1 MTVSIVFPVIQFDNA
16 ALLLNVAR
24 TFMTIDQTAVG
35 TSLTSGSIV
44 GISDG
49 DYILLGEFGQDT
61 AEIVRVSGAPSG
73 STITLTGNTVFVHL
87 RNTPIY
93 RLDRNQV
100 EFSRAT
106 TLTGSKS
113 VLATVSILASSVYTV
128 YEDQTNTTGY
138 GFGRAK
144 NSADSTYSNY
154 SESYPYAG
162 YSAQT
167 MKSIFD
173 SCLRDLGLVDSDG
186 TPSFRGA
193 VTRESALCQ
202 VNDCQEELALI
213 RHRWSYLTAFNTV
226 IGTIATGQDAYTLPS
241 NIAFE
246 EGNPALMA
254 VRVASKPDLTF
265 IDKLMLNRRRQSA
278 VKTTLLVAI
287 TSIAD
292 VTITLTS
299 SADMDDSGS
308 IIVIYDD
315 GSDYDTI
322 DYTSNNRTT
331 GVLSGVTGI
340 AVTHA
345 AGAVV
350 WQNRTPSLPN
360 AWAVYNDSLVLDPP
374 PYASVNGRNLY
385 GDIYT
390 KPTVIDDLASEA
402 QFPAAVIKPYVS
414 AKLAMLID
422 NGSMSR
428 AQGFMQDFEK
438 QKNAMIGKE
447 TTGQFIKLQPLRRP
461 NPTTNFRRNAS
472 MNTSSLNS

>member
-1 MTVSIVFPVIQFDNA
+1 MTVPIVFPVIQFDNA
-16 ALLLNVAR
+16 ALLLNVVR
-24 TFMTIDQTAVG
+24 TFMTVDQTAVG
-35 TSLTSGSIV
+35 TSLTSDSIV
-44 GISDG
+44 GIGDG
-49 DYILLGEFGQDT
+49 DYLLLGEFGQDT
-61 AEIVRVSGAPSG
+61 AEIVRVSGAPSS
-73 STITLTGNTVFVHL
+73 STITLTGNTTFVHL

-93 RLDRNQV
+93 RIDRNQV

-113 VLATVSILASSVYTV
+113 ILATVSILASSVYTV

-144 NSADSTYSNY
+144 NSADTTYTNY

-162 YSAQT
+162 YSGQT

-173 SCLRDLGLVDSDG
+173 SCLRDLGLLDSDG
-186 TPSFRGA
+186 TPVFRGA
-193 VTRESALCQ
+193 VTRQSALCQ
-202 VNDCQEELALI
+202 VADCQDELALI

-226 IGTIATGQDAYTLPS
+226 IGTISTGQDSYDLPS

-246 EGNPALMA
+246 EGNPAIIAL
-254 VRVASKPDLTF
+254 RVASKPDLTF

-278 VKTTLLVAI
+278 VKTTLSVAI
-287 TSIAD
+287 ALVD
-292 VTITLTS
+292 VTVTLTS
-299 SADMDDSGS
+299 TADMDDSGS

-322 DYTSNNRTT
+322 DYTSNDRTT

-340 AVTHA
+340 DVTHT

-360 AWAVYNDSLVLDPP
+360 AWAAYNDTVVLDPP
-374 PYASVNGRNLY
+374 PYAEVNGRNLY

-414 AKLAMLID
+414 AQLALLID
-422 NGSMSR
+422 NGSMVR
-428 AQGFMQDFEK
+428 ANAFK
-438 QKNAMIGKE
+438 QEYERLKNDLLGKE
-447 TTGQFIKLQPLRRP
+447 TTGQFVKMQPLRRP

-472 MNTSSLNS
+472 MNTSTLND

>member
-1 MTVSIVFPVIQFDNA
+1 MTVPIVFPVIQFDNRV
-16 ALLLNVAR
+16 LLLNVVR
-24 TFMTIDQTAVG
+24 SFMTIDQTAVG
-35 TSLTSGSIV
+35 TSLTVESIV
-44 GISDG
+44 GVGDG
-49 DYILLGEFGQDT
+49 DYLLLGEFGQDM

-73 STITLTGNTVFVHL
+73 STITLTGNTTFVHL
-87 RNTPIY
+87 RNTPVY
-93 RLDRNQV
+93 RIDRNQV

-113 VLATVSILASSVYTV
+113 VLATVSILASSVHTV

-144 NSADSTYSNY
+144 NSADTTYTNY

-162 YSAQT
+162 YSSQT
-167 MKSIFD
+167 MKNVFD
-173 SCLRDLGLVDSDG
+173 SCLRDLGLLDSDG
-186 TPSFRGA
+186 QPVFRGA
-193 VTRESALCQ
+193 VTRESAFCAA
-202 VNDCQEELALI
+202 NDCQEELALI

-226 IGTIATGQDAYTLPS
+226 IGSIATGQDAYALPS

-246 EGNPALMA
+246 EGQPALMA

-278 VKTTLLVAI
+278 VKTTLGAAI
-287 TSIAD
+287 TSTGDIT
-292 VTITLTS
+292 VTLSS

-360 AWAVYNDSLVLDPP
+360 SWAVYNDTLVLDPP
-374 PYASVNGRNLY
+374 PYALVNGRNLY

-390 KPTVIDDLASEA
+390 KPTELNDLASEA
-402 QFPAAVIKPYVS
+402 QFPVAVIKPYVS
-414 AKLAMLID
+414 ASLATIID
-422 NGSMSR
+422 NGSVTR
-428 AQGFMQDFEK
+428 ANAFMQAYEK
-438 QKNAMIGKE
+438 QKAALIGKE
-447 TTGQFIKLQPLRRP
+447 TTGQFIKMQPLRRP

-472 MNTSSLNS
+472 MNTSTLND